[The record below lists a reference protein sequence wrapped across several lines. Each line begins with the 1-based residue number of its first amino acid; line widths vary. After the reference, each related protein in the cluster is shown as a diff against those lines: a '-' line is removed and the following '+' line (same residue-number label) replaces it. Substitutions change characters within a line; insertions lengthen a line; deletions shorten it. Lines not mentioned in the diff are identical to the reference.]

1 MQLQAVCRGTWEENH
16 GTLGVPR
23 SRAEGGPLWGALF
36 EERKGAREMVR
47 VSKLESRAWASIL
60 LTHALCIGRARLQ
73 SVLCKYLVW
82 SSQNSHK
89 AGIISITHQKPEALR
104 D

>member
-1 MQLQAVCRGTWEENH
+1 
-16 GTLGVPR
+16 
-23 SRAEGGPLWGALF
+23 
-36 EERKGAREMVR
+36 MVR